1 MADPAQ
7 GNGDGEV
14 VVMPDGSSTDERAAM
29 KAKINSIWEE
39 LKGKDSF
46 PAKAG
51 LPKVQ
56 KVSNP
61 SKPIKAVPSWMVN
74 LGLAPPKGSAVHKPG
89 QGQSDKLAKVSNGDA
104 SNGVLK
110 GSQVTSD
117 QDQVE
122 VKEIRKSPQTD
133 YKVNEV
139 LSRLREGADTT
150 TNSNSRAS
158 EDSKDSKA
166 AQALRRKSEMQA
178 SSSSG
183 LDSLLQQISKKQK
196 PNILDR
202 SRKDWGQFKEE
213 KGLEDELEAYKK
225 SGDKYLDKV
234 AFLQRS
240 DVREYEKER
249 DARLALQSK
258 RQSETAPL
266 N

>member
-1 MADPAQ
+1 M
-7 GNGDGEV
+7 
-14 VVMPDGSSTDERAAM
+14 
-29 KAKINSIWEE
+29 
-39 LKGKDSF
+39 
-46 PAKAG
+46 
-51 LPKVQ
+51 
-56 KVSNP
+56 
-61 SKPIKAVPSWMVN
+61 
-74 LGLAPPKGSAVHKPG
+74 
-89 QGQSDKLAKVSNGDA
+89 
-104 SNGVLK
+104 
-110 GSQVTSD
+110 QV
-117 QDQVE
+117 
-122 VKEIRKSPQTD
+122 K
-133 YKVNEV
+133 EV

-150 TNSNSRAS
+150 TNSNSKAS
-158 EDSKDSKA
+158 EDSKDAKA

-258 RQSETAPL
+258 QRSETAPL
-266 N
+266 NW

>member
-1 MADPAQ
+1 M
-7 GNGDGEV
+7 
-14 VVMPDGSSTDERAAM
+14 
-29 KAKINSIWEE
+29 
-39 LKGKDSF
+39 
-46 PAKAG
+46 
-51 LPKVQ
+51 
-56 KVSNP
+56 
-61 SKPIKAVPSWMVN
+61 
-74 LGLAPPKGSAVHKPG
+74 
-89 QGQSDKLAKVSNGDA
+89 
-104 SNGVLK
+104 
-110 GSQVTSD
+110 QV
-117 QDQVE
+117 
-122 VKEIRKSPQTD
+122 K
-133 YKVNEV
+133 EV

-150 TNSNSRAS
+150 TNSNSKATTD
-158 EDSKDSKA
+158 ESKA
-166 AQALRRKSEMQA
+166 AQANRRKSEMQA

-183 LDSLLQQISKKQK
+183 LDSLLQQISKKHK

-258 RQSETAPL
+258 QRSETSASL

>member
-1 MADPAQ
+1 MADSAER
-7 GNGDGEV
+7 NGDGEISV
-14 VVMPDGSSTDERAAM
+14 KPEGNNSTDERAAM
-29 KAKINSIWEE
+29 KANINSIWEE
-39 LKGKDSF
+39 LKGRDSL
-46 PAKAG
+46 PAKVMG

-56 KVSNP
+56 RMAKPKKP
-61 SKPIKAVPSWMVN
+61 SKAVPSWMVN
-74 LGLAPPKGSAVHKPG
+74 LGLAPPKGSAIQKPALVHGDQLP
-89 QGQSDKLAKVSNGDA
+89 KVTNGSA
-104 SNGVLK
+104 GNGILK
-110 GSQVTSD
+110 DSQVIID
-117 QDQVE
+117 QAQVE
-122 VKEIRKSPQTD
+122 AKESRTASASDVKVK
-133 YKVNEV
+133 EV

-150 TNSNSRAS
+150 TNSNSKAS
-158 EDSKDSKA
+158 EDSKA
-166 AQALRRKSEMQA
+166 AHALRRKSEMQA

-213 KGLEDELEAYKK
+213 KGIEDELEAYKK

-258 RQSETAPL
+258 QRSETAPL
-266 N
+266 I

>member
-1 MADPAQ
+1 ML
-7 GNGDGEV
+7 
-14 VVMPDGSSTDERAAM
+14 ST
-29 KAKINSIWEE
+29 
-39 LKGKDSF
+39 
-46 PAKAG
+46 
-51 LPKVQ
+51 Q
-56 KVSNP
+56 
-61 SKPIKAVPSWMVN
+61 
-74 LGLAPPKGSAVHKPG
+74 
-89 QGQSDKLAKVSNGDA
+89 
-104 SNGVLK
+104 
-110 GSQVTSD
+110 
-117 QDQVE
+117 
-122 VKEIRKSPQTD
+122 
-133 YKVNEV
+133 VNEV
-139 LSRLREGADTT
+139 LSRLREGADIT
-150 TNSNSRAS
+150 SNSHSKAS

-183 LDSLLQQISKKQK
+183 LDDLLQQISKKQK

-202 SRKDWGQFKEE
+202 TRKDWGQFKEE

-240 DVREYEKER
+240 DLREYEKER